1 MSEIANHKKIRFWKN
16 WTLINAIILILSY
29 IIGIIVMFLIA
40 GAFQVRMD
48 EWGSPFEQILEQI
61 GAGAVIGLSLG
72 ITQMLLLR
80 KLFNV
85 SSFWVYS
92 LAVGFI
98 ITELILGIILW
109 RLDINRGELR
119 FIEGNS
125 LPDALIHAII
135 GFIIGLIQLPLLKP
149 HFSGIAYW
157 VIASTL
163 AWGSFKLVTAIPL
176 ENGAFEIIA
185 VILGTLLYGAIT
197 GLTIIWLMKPK
208 AKLKMNNEA

>member
-125 LPDALIHAII
+125 LPDALIHAI
-135 GFIIGLIQLPLLKP
+135 
-149 HFSGIAYW
+149 
-157 VIASTL
+157 
-163 AWGSFKLVTAIPL
+163 
-176 ENGAFEIIA
+176 
-185 VILGTLLYGAIT
+185 LY
-197 GLTIIWLMKPK
+197 
-208 AKLKMNNEA
+208 